1 MMIGYVAFSLIVVL
15 QLVLLAQTTD
25 LVGGHG
31 GRVGV
36 ASVLFAALGGY
47 VYAISTVALR
57 VGPWLG
63 VLIASFATPVAGL
76 VIGWLFL
83 RLRENDFLLA
93 TLAAQM
99 GFLELANNLPVLGG
113 PLGIRNIP
121 SPALGFIFHD
131 PALNALWV
139 LGPAVMICSILLVRL
154 LGEDCQFGRLVRWI
168 RDDELSATAFGLSI
182 DRLHIVLFVF
192 MALFSGLAGVG
203 IVASQGYVS
212 PRSFDLWLSLTVLTV
227 VYLSGTGGNPLA
239 MFAGAIMLVIFN
251 ELLRSFGSM
260 PELVGP
266 IQQIA
271 LNVILIAVL
280 HVRRRGIAGPVI
292 EFGPSANRLE

>member
-1 MMIGYVAFSLIVVL
+1 MTGYVVFNLIVVL
-15 QLVLLAQTTD
+15 QLVLLAQSTD
-25 LVGGHG
+25 FVGGHG
-31 GRVGV
+31 GRMGV
-36 ASVLFAALGGY
+36 AAVLFAALGGY
-47 VYAISTVALR
+47 MYALSTVT
-57 VGPWLG
+57 LG
-63 VLIASFATPVAGL
+63 VGCWLSVFLALLATSIAAL
-76 VIGWLFL
+76 VLGWLFL
-83 RLRENDFLLA
+83 RLRENEFLLA
-93 TLAAQM
+93 TLAVQL
-99 GFLELANNLPVLGG
+99 GFLEVANNVSILGG

-121 SPALGFIFHD
+121 SPSVRAILHD
-131 PALNALWV
+131 PALNAIWV
-139 LGPAVMICSILLVRL
+139 LGPGVMMCSVILVRL
-154 LGEDCQFGRLVRWI
+154 LGEDSQLGRLVHWI
-168 RDDELSATAFGLSI
+168 RDDELSAIAFGLPV
-182 DRLHIVLFVF
+182 DRLRIVLFVF
-192 MALFSGLAGVG
+192 LALFSGLAGVG

-239 MFAGAIMLVIFN
+239 MFAGAMTLVVLN

-280 HVRRRGIAGPVI
+280 LVRQRGIAGPVI